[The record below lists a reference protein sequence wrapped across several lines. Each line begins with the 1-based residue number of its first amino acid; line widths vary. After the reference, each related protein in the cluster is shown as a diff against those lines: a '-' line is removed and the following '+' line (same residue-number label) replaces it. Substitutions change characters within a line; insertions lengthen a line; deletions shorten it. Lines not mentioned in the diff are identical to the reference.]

1 MFRTTLFAGLT
12 AILMATPLAA
22 AEKLSLQALS
32 TYLTGLKTAQ
42 TSFTQINSDGTLDTG
57 KLWISRPGKMR
68 FEYDPPNGATVLS
81 RNGAVEIYDPKSN
94 QGPETY
100 PLNRTP
106 LSIVL
111 SNNPDL
117 TRANMVM
124 GHGFDGTATVVT
136 AQDPDHP
143 DYGSIDLF
151 FTGDPVELRKWVIQ
165 DSSGARTTVILGA
178 LETGMRLPNNLFTG
192 PKRNSPG
199 R

>member
-1 MFRTTLFAGLT
+1 MAALT
-12 AILMATPLAA
+12 AILMASPLAA
-22 AEKLSLQALS
+22 AEKLSLQELS
-32 TYLTGLKTAQ
+32 SYLRALKTAQ
-42 TSFTQINSDGTLDTG
+42 TSFTQVNSDGTLDTG

-81 RNGAVEIYDPKSN
+81 RNGAVEIHDPKSN

-111 SNNPDL
+111 DGNPDL

-136 AQDPDHP
+136 AQDPANP

-151 FTGDPVELRKWVIQ
+151 FTGDPVELRKWVIN
-165 DSSGARTTVILGA
+165 DSSGQRTTVILGA
-178 LETGMRLPNNLFTG
+178 LETGMSLPSSLFTG
-192 PKRNSPG
+192 PKRSSG